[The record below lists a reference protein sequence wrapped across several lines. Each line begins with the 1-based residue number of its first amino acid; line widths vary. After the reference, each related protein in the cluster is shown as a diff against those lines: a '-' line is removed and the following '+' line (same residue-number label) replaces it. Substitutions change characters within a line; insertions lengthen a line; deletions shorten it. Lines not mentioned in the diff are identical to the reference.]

1 MKKVQF
7 SDYPRLLYLT
17 LQCMDACEKWNPGF
31 KKRPQPRYPN
41 SASRSTRTNH
51 IFPISCHSK
60 IKNIKN
66 RDMIENERNLGSAT
80 KVKLPLRIACP

>member
-1 MKKVQF
+1 
-7 SDYPRLLYLT
+7 
-17 LQCMDACEKWNPGF
+17 MDACEKWNPGF

-66 RDMIENERNLGSAT
+66 RDMIENERNLGSAI
-80 KVKLPLRIACP
+80 KVKLPIT